1 MKDDIQDSAGPLQT
15 ALHNIQFTC
24 TSFSK
29 TVIKIYCS
37 PSTLIILGSAEIQ
50 LTKGTTQD
58 DNLAMSSYALT
69 AVEI

>member
-24 TSFSK
+24 PSFSK
-29 TVIKIYCS
+29 IVINTYCR
-37 PSTLIILGSAEIQ
+37 PSRLIIPGGAEIQ

-58 DNLAMSSYALT
+58 GKLAMSSYALAT
-69 AVEI
+69 AEI